1 MSVARE
7 TADRFNRIS
16 EVYDETRQPL
26 TREAID
32 RATEILRADGVRRIL
47 EAGVGTGRIAL
58 PLQQRKFKIYGV
70 DVAKKMLMKA
80 NEKGVQN
87 LIIAD
92 ANHLPIRDKQVD
104 AAILAH
110 VIHLLENPEL
120 TFQSLGRVA
129 VKEIVAFV
137 RKRDDVPAMDDGRA
151 SLRENFR
158 RVAAELGYELPDRPG
173 GWWAGFRKE
182 REFLSRSPPTELLT
196 IEDREIV
203 TTMRERISFFE
214 KRAYGH
220 PTELPEQQF
229 RRIMKR
235 VAKSMDLD
243 REIRYRRAEQ
253 MAIWRL
259 PRQSRTAASR
269 GDARQ
274 RTATSLTI
282 ESRRSSRLS

>member
-1 MSVARE
+1 MFIRDDIPHGLEHRMSVVSE

-26 TREAID
+26 TREAVD
-32 RATEILRADGVRRIL
+32 RAAEILRADGVRRIL

-58 PLQQRKFKIYGV
+58 PLQQRSFKVYGV

-80 NEKGVQN
+80 SEKGIQN
-87 LIIAD
+87 LIVAD
-92 ANHLPIRDKQVD
+92 ANRLPIRNKQVD

-120 TFQSLGRVA
+120 TFQSLRRVA

-137 RKRDDVPAMDDGRA
+137 RKRDGTPSVDDGRA
-151 SLRENFR
+151 LLRENFR
-158 RVAAELGYELPDRPG
+158 RVAAELGYELPERPG
-173 GWWAGFRKE
+173 GWWTGFRKE
-182 REFLSRSPPTELLT
+182 KEFLSKSPPTELLT
-196 IEDREIV
+196 IEDREVV

-220 PTELPEQQF
+220 PAEMPEERF
-229 RRIMKR
+229 RGIMKH
-235 VAKSMDLD
+235 VAESMDLD
-243 REIRYRRAEQ
+243 REMRYRRAEQ

-259 PRQSRTAASR
+259 PR
-269 GDARQ
+269 
-274 RTATSLTI
+274 
-282 ESRRSSRLS
+282 